1 MLAGAVRDHTGCKG
15 ALGCYRSGTSN
26 RLETRASA
34 REGTLHAVIEIATH
48 TLTDALATYGYW
60 AIFVL
65 IAIESAGIPV
75 PGETM
80 LLAAS
85 VYAGT
90 THQLHLA
97 LIVVAAAAG
106 AIVGDNVGFVLGRE
120 GGERLL
126 RRYGHLVR
134 LNERRLKV
142 GRYLFLRHGG
152 KVVFWGRFV
161 AVLRMWAAFLAG
173 AHRMPWTRFLVYNAA
188 GGAVWAT
195 LYGVGGYMLGSDV
208 LDRGGPVRILTLG
221 LALVVGI
228 AAPLMLHR
236 YEARLVAEAER
247 AFPSTLDPDT
257 PPAVTVAA

>member
-1 MLAGAVRDHTGCKG
+1 MHEKG
-15 ALGCYRSGTSN
+15 RRYAM
-26 RLETRASA
+26 
-34 REGTLHAVIEIATH
+34 IEIATH

-97 LIVVAAAAG
+97 LIVAAAAAG

-173 AHRMPWTRFLVYNAA
+173 TNRMPWTRFLVYNAA
-188 GGAVWAT
+188 GGAAWAT

-208 LDRGGPVRILTLG
+208 LDQGGPVRILTLG

-228 AAPLMLHR
+228 AVPLMLHR
-236 YEARLVAEAER
+236 YEAQLVAEAED
-247 AFPSTLDPDT
+247 AFPDT
-257 PPAVTVAA
+257 SPVAAVAA

>member
-1 MLAGAVRDHTGCKG
+1 M
-15 ALGCYRSGTSN
+15 
-26 RLETRASA
+26 
-34 REGTLHAVIEIATH
+34 IEIATH

-60 AIFVL
+60 AIFIL

-106 AIVGDNVGFVLGRE
+106 AIVGDNVGFILGRE
-120 GGERLL
+120 GCERLL

-173 AHRMPWTRFLVYNAA
+173 TNRMPWTRFLVYNAS

-208 LDRGGPVRILTLG
+208 LDQGGPVRLLTLG
-221 LALVVGI
+221 LALVVGM
-228 AAPLMLHR
+228 AVQLMLHR

-247 AFPSTLDPDT
+247 AFPDT
-257 PPAVTVAA
+257 PPVAAVAA